1 MKIRLLFL
9 FCLLTMLPTENRAL
23 SPRAAEKPTF
33 TLTEGGAKVYYS
45 FDHYA
50 ENPKMSRSFI
60 SGEMLKV
67 ASHSKLWKS
76 SAWSISSVANRL
88 TSVLSLHTHSMSTTK
103 KVQEDMKK
111 VSKIKAYELYMQT
124 YWNDI
129 KLIVFC
135 HRGKGK
141 VIEELLI
148 FKFRSNYW
156 SRVMQLTG
164 KIQPEDITNII
175 KK

>member
-88 TSVLSLHTHSMSTTK
+88 TSVLSLHTQYVNYK
-103 KVQEDMKK
+103 KSSGRHE
-111 VSKIKAYELYMQT
+111 
-124 YWNDI
+124 
-129 KLIVFC
+129 
-135 HRGKGK
+135 KGVENK
-141 VIEELLI
+141 SL
-148 FKFRSNYW
+148 
-156 SRVMQLTG
+156 
-164 KIQPEDITNII
+164 
-175 KK
+175 